1 MMGRKTLKYFCNSGK
16 NSKLVYYS
24 RNFLRLFLLPD
35 ALFRLQRKGLL
46 QTLEEQKDKESILAR
61 VDYYCK
67 LMTKTP
73 LSPEAKQIAAFHR
86 KGHRSVYF
94 FDSYEYIRYFP
105 RQLRWLFAFGDITE
119 VPVEPAVVKSR
130 PIMDANENS
139 VLLNM
144 DKVRHF
150 VFLKDSIPF
159 GKKCDKVLFRGEIDG
174 KPGRIR
180 FMERWFGH
188 PICDAG
194 DVGSSSTYPDWKTE
208 MFTLYEHL
216 GYKFIMA
223 LEGNDVASNLKWV
236 MSSNSLAVMP
246 RPCFETWFMEGKLIP
261 DYHYVEIKPDYS
273 DLKERVEYY
282 IAHPE
287 QAQEIIR
294 HAHEWVKQFQNKK
307 RERLISLLV
316 LEKYFRLTGQDS

>member
-1 MMGRKTLKYFCNSGK
+1 MRRKTLKYFFNSGK

-35 ALFRLQRKGLL
+35 AWFRMQRKGLL
-46 QTLEEQKDKESILAR
+46 RTLEQQPDKEYVLSR

-67 LMTKTP
+67 LIEKTP
-73 LSPEAKQIAAFHR
+73 LSAQAKKIADFHR

-105 RQLRWLFAFGDITE
+105 TCLRWLFAFGDITE
-119 VPVEPAVVKSR
+119 VPAEPAVVKSR
-130 PIMDANENS
+130 PIMEANQNS

-150 VFLKDSIPF
+150 VFLKDPIPF
-159 GKKCDKVLFRGEIDG
+159 SQKCDKVIFRGEIDG

-194 DVGSSSTYPDWKTE
+194 DVGSTSTYPDWKTE

-216 GYKFIMA
+216 NYKFIMA

-246 RPCFETWFMEGKLIP
+246 RPSFETWFMEGKLIP
-261 DYHYVEIKPDYS
+261 NYHYIEIKSDYS
-273 DLKERVEYY
+273 DLQERIEYY
-282 IAHPE
+282 IAHPDK
-287 QAQEIIR
+287 AQEIIR
-294 HAHEWVKQFQNKK
+294 HAHEWVMQFQNKK
-307 RERLISLLV
+307 REQLISLLA
-316 LEKYFRLTGQDS
+316 LEKYFRGTGQSI